1 MNKTLIATA
10 LCALM
15 AAPSLALA
23 SVDLVVNGSFE
34 AKTQANGTWNV
45 YQSLLGWSTLQGS
58 GIEVRNNKEGTA
70 FDGKNFVELDGHRG
84 PGNTLMAQ
92 TIATLS
98 GQLYDL
104 RFFYSARPNF
114 TNVASNGIMVA
125 WNGVDLLPELKGA
138 GTNQHNW
145 LEVHHQVLGTGSD
158 TLSFRATGLNDSYGG
173 SIDKVSLTAA
183 VPEPGTYA
191 LMVAGL
197 LAMGLVSRRRKAD

>member
-1 MNKTLIATA
+1 MNKTLIAAA

-34 AKTQANGTWNV
+34 ARTQANGTWNV
-45 YQSLLGWSTLQGS
+45 HQTLLGWSTMAGS
-58 GIEVRNNKEGTA
+58 GIEVRNNKEGAA

-84 PGNTLMAQ
+84 PGNTTMSQ
-92 TIATLS
+92 TITTQS

-104 RFFYSARPNF
+104 RFFYSARPKF
-114 TNVASNGIMVA
+114 TNLASNGIMVA
-125 WNGVDLLPELKGA
+125 WNNVDLLPELTGV

-145 LEVHHQVLGTGSD
+145 LEVHRQVLGTGRD
-158 TLSFRATGLNDSYGG
+158 TLTFRATGVNDSYGG
-173 SIDKVSLTAA
+173 SLDNVSLTAA

-191 LMVAGL
+191 LMVTGL
-197 LAMGLVSRRRKAD
+197 LAMGFVSRRRKAG